1 MSVAARTRRVVAR
14 ERAAGG
20 PADRDTDLEPL

>member
-1 MSVAARTRRVVAR
+1 MAR

-20 PADRDTDLEPL
+20 PADGCNQLKDVHIPLSAISSA